1 RVAAPRARSY
11 RYEVQFAPGVQPP
24 RWPSSER
31 WTTVAS
37 GRGTTAR
44 EGQLATLDLAR
55 IRAAIDAAPPV
66 YTPLDDP
73 TSPDLP
79 EKDAFR
85 VRVVVHA
92 DRPGVP
98 DAIEQ
103 RQFFSTHDPD
113 LLPGFPRLLGSV
125 AADGAGSPA
134 FADIDGDGA
143 NELVVPDGD
152 GRVHAFKPD
161 GTEARGWPVMT
172 GRIRLPTTG
181 DNGYTTAAEL
191 AGDVRAPLLLGS
203 PAVADLDADGTRVP
217 GWPVLLRDPAKV
229 AAVDPVSHRIT
240 FKPGAAAKYGRQ
252 VITTPSL
259 ADVTGDDVPE
269 VAVNVDEEYDETPN
283 LSLRDSEL
291 LA

>member
-1 RVAAPRARSY
+1 GYIPPEADIAAPRWWQSLGTTGKVKLTGRVAAPRARSY

-24 RWPSSER
+24 RWPASER

-44 EGQLATLDLAR
+44 EGQLAILDLAR
-55 IRAAIDAAPPV
+55 I
-66 YTPLDDP
+66 
-73 TSPDLP
+73 
-79 EKDAFR
+79 
-85 VRVVVHA
+85 
-92 DRPGVP
+92 
-98 DAIEQ
+98 
-103 RQFFSTHDPD
+103 
-113 LLPGFPRLLGSV
+113 LGSV

-134 FADIDGDGA
+134 VADIDGDGA

-203 PAVADLDADGTRVP
+203 PAVADLDGDG
-217 GWPVLLRDPAKV
+217 K
-229 AAVDPVSHRIT
+229 
-240 FKPGAAAKYGRQ
+240 
-252 VITTPSL
+252 
-259 ADVTGDDVPE
+259 PE
-269 VAVNVDEEYDETPN
+269 VAAADAEGYLHVWHHDGHVARGFPVSVNRAYSEVPGCQTATGPACDEF
-283 LSLRDSEL
+283 
-291 LA
+291 